1 VPRRSTQR
9 GVRSPGSTS
18 PRERSASGLEER
30 RGEGDR
36 NFGLIHLA
44 ACLGAGGAAVL
55 AVNLIELLT

>member
-1 VPRRSTQR
+1 MRSAD
-9 GVRSPGSTS
+9 STS

-44 ACLGAGGAAVL
+44 ACLAAGGAAIL
-55 AVNLIELLT
+55 PVNLIELLT